1 MVISRPRPIKTE
13 EFRVGGV
20 VKEIDCKKKQWFTFE
35 IQQKSRDIRRG
46 LKELTPRIQK
56 VESKNYNYFRT
67 PPFKDLAIRA
77 IYLNSESEEGLYES
91 PENNLPY
98 EIHSISGDLLY
109 RQSIVETKK
118 DISKRLE
125 KIAIEEELRK

>member
-1 MVISRPRPIKTE
+1 MVINRLRPQKTE

-20 VKEIDCKKKQWFTFE
+20 VKEIDREKKQWFTFE
-35 IQQKSRDIRRG
+35 IQQKPRDIRRG
-46 LKELTPRIQK
+46 LKELPQRIQK
-56 VESKNYNYFRT
+56 VENKDYNYFRT
-67 PPFKDLAIRA
+67 PPFQDLVIRA
-77 IYLNSESEEGLYES
+77 IYLTSESEEGLYKN
-91 PENNLPY
+91 PDNNLPY

-125 KIAIEEELRK
+125 KIAIEEGLRK

>member
-1 MVISRPRPIKTE
+1 MVISRPRPIKAE
-13 EFRVGGV
+13 EFRVGGL
-20 VKEIDCKKKQWFTFE
+20 VKEIDREKKQWFTFE
-35 IQQKSRDIRRG
+35 IQQKPRDIRRG
-46 LKELTPRIQK
+46 LRELTPRIQK
-56 VESKNYNYFRT
+56 VENKDCNYFRM
-67 PPFKDLAIRA
+67 PPFQELVIRV
-77 IYLNSESEEGLYES
+77 IYLTSESEEGLYKN

-125 KIAIEEELRK
+125 RIAVEEGIKE